1 LRQIQSESETLKS
14 ENMNL
19 ENKIKVNRSLTILLH
34 LIKEFLI
41 LKDLELEL
49 SRSKESITIENLTRE
64 SDKVFDLESKNRKL
78 MTEVEYL
85 KFVARGLNL

>member
-1 LRQIQSESETLKS
+1 
-14 ENMNL
+14 MNL
-19 ENKIKVNRSLTILLH
+19 ENKIKVNRSLTILLR

-64 SDKVFDLESKNRKL
+64 SDKVFNLESKNRKL

-85 KFVARGLNL
+85 KFVKRGLNL

>member
-1 LRQIQSESETLKS
+1 
-14 ENMNL
+14 MNL
-19 ENKIKVNRSLTILLH
+19 ENKIKVNRSLTILLR

-64 SDKVFDLESKNRKL
+64 SDKVFDLESINRKL

-85 KFVARGLNL
+85 KFVTRGLNL